1 MSIVIKK
8 LSKPGCRPCAI
19 LSNALSEVDFAAH
32 SATLEEVDISTL
44 SDADLDAYKIAGVP
58 VLIAYRNGMEI
69 TRKSGIMAP
78 EEIEDMLKIAKEWS

>member
-8 LSKPGCRPCAI
+8 LSKKNCRPCAI
-19 LSNALSEVDFAAH
+19 LASALSEVDFAAH
-32 SATLEEVDISTL
+32 NANLEEVDISTL
-44 SDADLDAYKIAGVP
+44 SDADLDAYNIAGVP

-78 EEIEDMLKIAKEWS
+78 EEIEDMIAIAKEWS